1 MTQTCRPADFTHAAF
16 VDADFANGTFAT
28 PAAANPDD
36 PKTNATARTKSQPR
50 RTLPNRR
57 IAALSLDLVDATPA
71 QTVAALLAPGRRRA
85 FFMNAHC
92 CNLRRRDPAYARA
105 VSGADMLLPDGI
117 GVELAAKMSGAPLT
131 ANLNGT
137 DLVPALLKEAAARGK
152 SVYLLG
158 GTSGTAEAAALKLLT
173 LYPDLRIAGTRDG
186 FGGAADTEALI
197 ADINGSGADILLVA
211 LGVPMQELW
220 LDAHAHRINAP
231 LSLAVGAL
239 FDFLAGRVVRA
250 PKLVRRAK
258 MEWVWRLA
266 QEPPR
271 LAKRY
276 LAGNVSF
283 LAHAAVT
290 LMRRK
295 SFADVQRRFLDV
307 TISAA
312 ALLALS
318 PVLALAAL
326 AIKADSRGPVLF
338 RQTRVGR
345 NGKVFTMF
353 KLRSMTRDAE
363 ARRDELFAT
372 SDRDGICF
380 KSRADPR
387 VTRVGRFIRRA
398 SIDELPQFLN
408 VLRGDMA
415 LVGPRPALPCEV
427 EAYSARARRR
437 LAVKPGITG
446 LWQVSGRA
454 TIGFDQM
461 VEMDLSY
468 AASRTLLVDL
478 SLMLRTFRAVFGGRG
493 AY

>member
-1 MTQTCRPADFTHAAF
+1 MYP
-16 VDADFANGTFAT
+16 
-28 PAAANPDD
+28 
-36 PKTNATARTKSQPR
+36 
-50 RTLPNRR
+50 
-57 IAALSLDLVDATPA
+57 
-71 QTVAALLAPGRRRA
+71 
-85 FFMNAHC
+85 
-92 CNLRRRDPAYARA
+92 NLR
-105 VSGADMLLPDGI
+105 V
-117 GVELAAKMSGAPLT
+117 
-131 ANLNGT
+131 
-137 DLVPALLKEAAARGK
+137 
-152 SVYLLG
+152 
-158 GTSGTAEAAALKLLT
+158 
-173 LYPDLRIAGTRDG
+173 AGTRDG
-186 FGGAADTEALI
+186 FAGAADTEALI
-197 ADINGSGADILLVA
+197 ADINDSGADILLVA

-220 LDAHAHRINAP
+220 LHQNAHRIDAP

-250 PKLVRRAK
+250 PNLVRRAR

-266 QEPPR
+266 QEPRR

-283 LAHAAVT
+283 LAHAGLT
-290 LMRRK
+290 LLRRA

-307 TISAA
+307 TVSAS

-318 PVLALAAL
+318 PVLALTAL

-338 RQTRVGR
+338 RQTRVGQ
-345 NGKVFTMF
+345 NGKTFTMF
-353 KLRSMTRDAE
+353 KLRSMTTDAE
-363 ARRDELFAT
+363 SRRDEVLAT

-380 KSRADPR
+380 KSLTDPR

-408 VLRGDMA
+408 VLRGEMA

-427 EAYSARARRR
+427 EAYSARARGR

-478 SLMLRTFRAVFGGRG
+478 SLILRTFRAVFGGRG